1 MMTADPDRKPI
12 TKKRWFLILAMV
24 TFAAVIVAGAFWL
37 ADQFR
42 EEEKKLR
49 SDLRQAVE
57 KKFPEKAA
65 EVAESFGLRRFEVDP
80 DPALPKN
87 PGGQAVV
94 LVHGLDEPGNIWM
107 NLAPQLH
114 RRGFDVWIMRY
125 PNDQPVVDSAS
136 LLFDHLKMLPL
147 AGVQQVA
154 LVAHSMGGLV
164 SREMLTSPTLGYQ
177 QRVASAGLPQVVALV
192 MVGTPN
198 HGSELARFR
207 ILTEVRDQLLLLVKG
222 ETNWL
227 GSILDG
233 AGEAKI
239 DLLPGSRFLT
249 VLNARPH
256 PQGVNMLVIAGVAS
270 PWSDQQIDG
279 LIATLHDRS
288 PTASDAMLA
297 NLKRSLTSL
306 THNLGD
312 GLVTVESARLDGV
325 EHRIVKGNHSSMIRN
340 LTKES
345 ERVPPSVPII
355 VDFLEQVFSGRSA

>member
-1 MMTADPDRKPI
+1 MTDEPDRKPI
-12 TKKRWFLILAMV
+12 YKKRWLLILIIA
-24 TFAAVIVAGAFWL
+24 TISAVVVAGAIWT

-57 KKFPEKAA
+57 KKFPEEAA
-65 EVAESFGLRRFEVDP
+65 EVAESFGLRRFEVKP
-80 DPALPKN
+80 DPTFPIH
-87 PGGQAVV
+87 PSGQAVV

-114 RRGFDVWIMRY
+114 ARGFDVWIMRY

-136 LLFDHLKMLPL
+136 LLFDHLKLLPL

-177 QRVASAGLPQVVALV
+177 QRVSYAELPQVVALV

-222 ETNWL
+222 KANWL

-239 DLLPGSRFLT
+239 DLLPDSEFLT
-249 VLNARPH
+249 TLNARPH
-256 PQGVNMLVIAGVAS
+256 AQGVKMLVIAGIAS

-279 LIATLHDRS
+279 FIATLHDRR
-288 PTASDAMLA
+288 PAASEETLA
-297 NLKRSLTSL
+297 SLKRSLTSL

-312 GLVTVESARLDGV
+312 GLVTVGSARLEGV
-325 EHRIVKGNHSSMIRN
+325 EHHTVRGNHSSMIRN
-340 LTKES
+340 LTKGS

-355 VDFLEQVFSGRSA
+355 IDFLEQVFSDRSV

>member
-1 MMTADPDRKPI
+1 MTADLDRKPI
-12 TKKRWFLILAMV
+12 YKKRWFLMLAIA
-24 TFAAVIVAGAFWL
+24 TIAAVVVAGAFWI

-57 KKFPEKAA
+57 EKFPEQAA
-65 EVAESFGLRRFEVDP
+65 EVAESFGLRRFAVNP
-80 DPALPKN
+80 DPAIPIS
-87 PGGQAVV
+87 PSGQAVV

-114 RRGFDVWIMRY
+114 DRGFDVWIMRY

-136 LLFDHLKMLPL
+136 LLLDHLKLLPL

-177 QRVASAGLPQVVALV
+177 QRVSFAELPQVVALV

-239 DLLPGSRFLT
+239 DLLPGSQFLT
-249 VLNARPH
+249 ALNARPH

-279 LIATLHDRS
+279 FIDTLHDRH
-288 PTASDAMLA
+288 PAAPEETLAS
-297 NLKRSLTSL
+297 LKRSLTSL

-312 GLVTVESARLDGV
+312 GLVTVDSARLEGV
-325 EHRIVKGNHSSMIRN
+325 QHRIVKGNHSSMIRN
-340 LTKES
+340 LTEGS

-355 VDFLEQVFSGRSA
+355 VDFLEQVFADRSA